1 MFHVQRGSPLR
12 ILFVADVIG
21 SPGRKVAKGLLRLVR
36 NESRADAVILNGENS
51 AGGFGITP
59 EVVAE
64 FLELGVDVIT
74 TGNHVWDKREILP
87 LLDKEPRLLRPANY
101 PPVNP
106 GHGHTVVEKDGF
118 R

>member
-1 MFHVQRGSPLR
+1 VK

-21 SPGRKVAKGLLRLVR
+21 SPGRRVVTQLLRLVR
-36 NESRADAVILNGENS
+36 KDVGADAVILNGENS

-59 EVVAE
+59 DTVRE

-74 TGNHVWDKREILP
+74 TGNHVWDKKEILP
-87 LLDKEPRLLRPANY
+87 SSTASRASCAPPTTRLPIRGA
-101 PPVNP
+101 
-106 GHGHTVVEKDGF
+106 GTRWSRWGRSGW